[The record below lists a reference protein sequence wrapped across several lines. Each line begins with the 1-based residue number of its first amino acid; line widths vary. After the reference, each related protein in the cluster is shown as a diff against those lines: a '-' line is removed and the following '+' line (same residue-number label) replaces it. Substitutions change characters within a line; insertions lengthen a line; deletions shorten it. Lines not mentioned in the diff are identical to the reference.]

1 MVVELRYFVIQR
13 LNLNDDDDVMVME
26 LRMVMIDVFLNALGN
41 KHTITTPSE
50 KGCFRSVC

>member
-1 MVVELRYFVIQR
+1 MVELRYFVIQR